1 MRARHRLDN
10 LTFLGPRQG
19 RRGGVLRARFIE
31 FECSEQRIRRQANS
45 ASAYGRRL
53 LGMTCKRIHSHQL
66 HGLPRGLTPDMRA
79 LVMSCF
85 PPRIP
90 IAALLLFCAFA
101 DNAHAQF
108 GVGQGQQP
116 MARPAEPKRSG
127 PAVPPSEPMA
137 PEVEQARERA
147 KERGVL
153 RAEQARARRIYE
165 IRVQGARKVEPDAV
179 LLQVRTRVG
188 SPPDLR
194 VIQSDVRRIF
204 QMGLFADV
212 QVEALAGPSESVVLL
227 YRVVEKP
234 AIANVVFEGNRDVS
248 KDDMK
253 EVVDLKS
260 FQVVDIRKIRQNVD
274 KIQKLY
280 VDKGFFLA
288 EVSYV
293 LRPSEGV
300 KKDDD
305 DSLSNF
311 FDTLSTPNTPGGGAT
326 GLGTPTAPEPTPD
339 LLSPKFTDGDKEQ
352 LVDVVFLITEN
363 AKVKI
368 EDIVFVGNESIS
380 TDVLHNSI
388 RTREN
393 HPLGVFTEWGT
404 YKEEAAEIDVLA
416 LEAAYQDKGFINV
429 RVGEPRVQL
438 TSDKTRLALYIPIT
452 EGEQYRLESIAI
464 EGELLVDTTE
474 EWQKIREA
482 SPEQI
487 VFSKEKLME
496 RVGSKAGELFVRS
509 QIARDIMA
517 VADRYRDKGYAYVNV
532 APDTG
537 LDEEKRTLSLTLRV
551 SSGPR
556 VRVERIEIDGNIK
569 TQDEVIR
576 REMRIF
582 EGEFYSASALRLSE
596 QRVNALGFFEKVEV
610 TTKQGSE
617 PDRMIV
623 TLKATEKA
631 TGTFQLGAGFSN
643 AESFIFTGQIAQN
656 NFLGRGWTLSGSLQW
671 SAFRQILDFRFIDPY
686 FAYIGQEPLTLAFT
700 GYNTQ
705 RYFIDFSRN
714 STGGDVTVGYPI
726 GRPLRFLTRRLIDEA
741 PVSAMPYIPDF
752 ENFQLFLTATA
763 ERVEIAEQSFS
774 VRLLGL
780 SANVPRYTT
789 SLRGSFIFD
798 QRNNRLFPSQG
809 YFLQAQAEVA
819 SPYLGA
825 GLLPPAESNLKSTL
839 EKTDVLQ
846 DSLSWLKTTGR
857 PTSFTRLSMTAR
869 AYYLFDEL
877 LPLKG
882 VVAKGNLEVG
892 ALLTNDPTLVFERYF
907 LGGFNTIRGYP
918 LRSIGPVA
926 RVGGLDPT
934 DPLQEFRIG
943 GDKQLFMNL
952 ELEFPIFEQ
961 VGIRGVFFFD
971 AGNAYGTN
979 ENFLYIGNEPTP
991 FLQQYDCGATAC
1003 FDPRTDLVLA
1013 GIPLGLY
1020 TSVGFGV
1027 RWFSPIGPLRFE
1039 WGVPLNA
1046 RPVGTFGLAQ
1056 PDQPIQFEF
1065 NIGQSF

>member
-1 MRARHRLDN
+1 M
-10 LTFLGPRQG
+10 
-19 RRGGVLRARFIE
+19 
-31 FECSEQRIRRQANS
+31 
-45 ASAYGRRL
+45 
-53 LGMTCKRIHSHQL
+53 HSHEL
-66 HGLPRGLTPDMRA
+66 HGLPRGLTPDMRGP
-79 LVMSCF
+79 VMTRYPLCT
-85 PPRIP
+85 P
-90 IAALLLFCAFA
+90 IAVAALLCSLAGG
-101 DNAHAQF
+101 AHAQF
-108 GVGQGQQP
+108 GAGQGQTP
-116 MARPAEPKRSG
+116 MAPPAEPKRSG
-127 PAVPPSEPMA
+127 PPVPPSEPMS
-137 PEVEQARERA
+137 PEVERARERA

-153 RAEQARARRIYE
+153 RAEEPKARRIYE

-212 QVEALAGPSESVVLL
+212 QVEALQGPAESIVLL

-248 KDDMK
+248 KDDIK

-260 FQVVDIRKIRQNVD
+260 FQVVDVRKIRQNVD

-288 EVSYV
+288 EVDFV

-300 KKDDD
+300 KKQDD
-305 DSLSNF
+305 DSLTGF
-311 FDTLSTPNTPGGGAT
+311 FDTLSRPNAPGGSPSD
-326 GLGTPTAPEPTPD
+326 LGPIGAPEPTPD
-339 LLSPKFTDGDKEQ
+339 LVSPQFGDGEQEQ
-352 LVDVVFLITEN
+352 LVDVVFRIVEN

-368 EDIVFVGNESIS
+368 EDIVFVGNENIGSD
-380 TDVLHNSI
+380 TLHNSI
-388 RTREN
+388 RNREN

-416 LEAAYQDKGFINV
+416 LEATYQDQGFINV
-429 RVGEPRVQL
+429 RVGQPRVQL
-438 TSDKTRLALYIPIT
+438 SADKTRLALYVPIT
-452 EGEQYRLESIAI
+452 EGQQYRLSSIDI
-464 EGELLVDTTE
+464 EGELLVPSTE
-474 EWQKIREA
+474 EWLRIRE
-482 SPEQI
+482 SEPERI
-487 VFSKEKLME
+487 VFSKDKLME
-496 RVGSKAGELFVRS
+496 RVGSKTGELFVRS
-509 QIARDIMA
+509 QIARDIMS

-532 APDTG
+532 APDTS
-537 LDEEKRTLSLTLRV
+537 LDDENRTIALTLRV
-551 SSGPR
+551 SAGPR

-576 REMRIF
+576 REMRVF
-582 EGEFYSASALRLSE
+582 EGEYFSASALRLSE

-617 PDRMIV
+617 PDRMVIG
-623 TLKATEKA
+623 LKATEKA

-643 AESFIFTGQIAQN
+643 AESFIFTGQVAQN

-714 STGGDVTVGYPI
+714 STGGDVTVGYPV
-726 GRPLRFLTRRLIDEA
+726 GRPLRFLTRQLIDEA
-741 PVSAMPYIPDF
+741 PITWMPYVPDF

-819 SPYLGA
+819 SPYFGS
-825 GLLPPAESNLKSTL
+825 GLLPPAEAQLKSTL
-839 EKTDVLQ
+839 EKSDLLQ
-846 DSLSWLKTTGR
+846 DNLSGLKTTGR

-869 AYYLFDEL
+869 AYYLFDEI
-877 LPLKG
+877 LPIKG
-882 VVAKGNLEVG
+882 VVAKGNLEIG

-961 VGIRGVFFFD
+961 VGIRGVFFLD
-971 AGNAYGTN
+971 AGNAYGSN
-979 ENFLYIGNEPTP
+979 ENYLYVGNEPTP
-991 FLQQYDCGATAC
+991 FLQQYDCGTAAC
-1003 FDPRTDLVLA
+1003 FDPRTDLKLA
-1013 GIPLGLY
+1013 GVPIGLY

-1039 WGVPLNA
+1039 WGVPLNP
-1046 RPVGTFGLAQ
+1046 RPAGTFGLAQ